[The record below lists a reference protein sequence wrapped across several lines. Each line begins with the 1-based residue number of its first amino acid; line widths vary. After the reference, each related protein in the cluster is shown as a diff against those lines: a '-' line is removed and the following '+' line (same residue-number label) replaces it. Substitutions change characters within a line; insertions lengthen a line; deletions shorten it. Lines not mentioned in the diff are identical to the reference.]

1 MTFPTHKNSN
11 DISIEAVYLI
21 RLFICHYV
29 QKNFTDV
36 IPHPIQI
43 LKMNQLAE
51 PLNFKQINLTASIG
65 NE

>member
-29 QKNFTDV
+29 QKKFYRCHSTPDSN
-36 IPHPIQI
+36 IE
-43 LKMNQLAE
+43 NE
-51 PLNFKQINLTASIG
+51 SIG
-65 NE
+65 RAPEF